1 MSVQAK
7 TNKSI
12 FHALCRVNLKDTG
25 KIFVHLHSDP
35 AMPQKNT
42 HHFFSSIICATACLL
57 TACSSMPANTP
68 HSSDMSPAI
77 NLNGTM
83 VDSVNRQTLYTY
95 DGDTHN
101 HSNCTDEACIA
112 QWLPFYA
119 REHHV
124 SRGDFSV
131 FTRQD
136 GRKQWALMGKPL
148 YFRVGETHPQE
159 SPEQTS
165 PEQAADSPTDPHW
178 KAFRVDP

>member
-1 MSVQAK
+1 MSA
-7 TNKSI
+7 
-12 FHALCRVNLKDTG
+12 DT
-25 KIFVHLHSDP
+25 P
-35 AMPQKNT
+35 PT
-42 HHFFSSIICATACLL
+42 
-57 TACSSMPANTP
+57 
-68 HSSDMSPAI
+68 SDMPPAI

-136 GRKQWALMGKPL
+136 GRKQWALVGKPL
-148 YFRVGETHPQE
+148 YFRVGETHSQE
-159 SPEQTS
+159 SPEQTTGS
-165 PEQAADSPTDPHW
+165 PANPHW
-178 KAFRVDP
+178 KAIRVDP